1 MMSRLLHPNEDD
13 EAFAAAHADA
23 AIRTLLNRVWRLTFL
38 LRAIREKSGNVLH
51 VKTALG
57 HLDEE
62 VDRALKLSW
71 RDEPDD
77 GSWRFDEPEK
87 LPRLPGEPIPPCGVA
102 SDVWLADVLAHL
114 ECDREQGHDGLHH
127 CKFGRSVVT
136 WSDE

>member
-1 MMSRLLHPNEDD
+1 MSLLHPNEDD

-38 LRAIREKSGNVLH
+38 LRSIRDKAGNVLH
-51 VKTALG
+51 VKTSLG

-87 LPRLPGEPIPPCGVA
+87 LPRLPGEPIPPCGA
-102 SDVWLADVLAHL
+102 ALRRFRGTAR
-114 ECDREQGHDGLHH
+114 CDREQGHDGLHH
-127 CKFGRSVVT
+127 CKFGRCVVT